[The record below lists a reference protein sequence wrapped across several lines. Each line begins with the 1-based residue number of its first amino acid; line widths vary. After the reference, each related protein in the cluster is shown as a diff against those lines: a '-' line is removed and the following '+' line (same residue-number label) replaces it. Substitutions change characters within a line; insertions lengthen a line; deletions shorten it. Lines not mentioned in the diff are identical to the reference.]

1 MKIISGHPTHLFHR
15 LVAEG
20 EFRRGVTLGQEMES
34 YLVFLL
40 ARYVTKA
47 EIAVW
52 DAATAYLDGV
62 LHQRV
67 FRYEKM
73 KETGDACLLLS
84 GLFPERAKKRVSLW
98 YYREVGQGAYG
109 QLGADPSCMGAET
122 FRALAAHFS
131 LLTEVLQSVRHTE
144 GQYILPYAHTLRHL
158 AS

>member
-84 GLFPERAKKRVSLW
+84 GLFPNAQETRVALVLSRGRARRIRTARRGPIV
-98 YYREVGQGAYG
+98 YG
-109 QLGADPSCMGAET
+109 RRNIS
-122 FRALAAHFS
+122 RARGTFS